1 MARDDYKRILKR
13 RVGQIEEE
21 LDPELGIR
29 ENMVNAYLK
38 SFQKKSR
45 EEAEQTADKLLKGI
59 LDFQDNL
66 AAYQQ
71 EGLEGI
77 LQAVDSAME
86 GKSDSEKY
94 ALCLNMI
101 VAVKSMDQKLLE
113 TLFGSERFQADTTF
127 EELKGAEIGSDV
139 QITEGMLEEARE
151 ELKKALESSAITLN
165 DIETLSRI
173 PQDQLEGYA
182 RDFAIGSWSY
192 EERKAYLALA
202 AYMAYEDGE
211 LSLQEETDPYSW
223 AVVMAAAVET
233 EKTVKDASLGRI
245 TWERASQI
253 LKGIGMVLLAMGMM
267 YIIWAASGALIAAI
281 GMAAGILNQLIV
293 SAVGLWIVL
302 GMMDTFEEPLKWFG
316 AGFDRVKEFLENHYE
331 PVKEGIFSAFRFV
344 RDKVAAGYG
353 FVKAGAKNLVSRWQ
367 TVET

>member
-38 SFQKKSR
+38 SFPKKSR

-139 QITEGMLEEARE
+139 QITEGMLEEAV
-151 ELKKALESSAITLN
+151 
-165 DIETLSRI
+165 RI
-173 PQDQLEGYA
+173 PA
-182 RDFAIGSWSY
+182 
-192 EERKAYLALA
+192 
-202 AYMAYEDGE
+202 
-211 LSLQEETDPYSW
+211 
-223 AVVMAAAVET
+223 
-233 EKTVKDASLGRI
+233 
-245 TWERASQI
+245 TW
-253 LKGIGMVLLAMGMM
+253 
-267 YIIWAASGALIAAI
+267 
-281 GMAAGILNQLIV
+281 
-293 SAVGLWIVL
+293 
-302 GMMDTFEEPLKWFG
+302 
-316 AGFDRVKEFLENHYE
+316 
-331 PVKEGIFSAFRFV
+331 
-344 RDKVAAGYG
+344 
-353 FVKAGAKNLVSRWQ
+353 
-367 TVET
+367 

>member
-1 MARDDYKRILKR
+1 MARDDYKKILKR
-13 RVGQIEEE
+13 RVGQIEEG

-29 ENMVNAYLK
+29 ENMVSAYLK
-38 SFQKKSR
+38 SFPKKSR

-59 LDFQDNL
+59 RDFQDNL

-86 GKSDSEKY
+86 GKPDSEKY
-94 ALCLNMI
+94 ALYLTMI

-113 TLFGSERFQADTTF
+113 TLFCSERFQADTTF
-127 EELKGAEIGSDV
+127 EGIKGAEIGSDV
-139 QITEGMLEEARE
+139 QITEGMLWEARE
-151 ELKKALESSAITLN
+151 QLKKALESSVITLN

-173 PQDQLEGYA
+173 PQDQLEDYA
-182 RDFAIGSWSY
+182 RDFAMGSWSY

-211 LSLQEETDPYSW
+211 LPLQEETDPYSW
-223 AVVMAAAVET
+223 AAVMAAAVET
-233 EKTVKDASLGRI
+233 EKTVKDASMGRI

-267 YIIWAASGALIAAI
+267 YIIWVASGALITAI

-302 GMMDTFEEPLKWFG
+302 GMVNTFDEPLKWFG
-316 AGFDRVKEFLENHYE
+316 AGFDRVKEFLEDHYE
-331 PVKEGIFSAFRFV
+331 PVKEGIFTAFRFV
-344 RDKVAAGYG
+344 RAKVAAGYG
-353 FVKAGAKNLVSRWQ
+353 FIKAGVENLASHWQ
-367 TVET
+367 TVEM